1 MVDCSIARASS
12 SCRMRLL
19 ISAIL
24 RCSCSVS
31 ARMKL
36 RGLYYVEA
44 KKAWT
49 NTYRVPCPADKM
61 PKRWR
66 RLSLAGFQ
74 KELYVAYRKGIYFRS
89 PFDSK
94 NHKELSYRSVTLSA
108 YILHMRVLLERARY
122 MKLRL
127 PERNTHPVASSA
139 RYPSILPLLSAFAS
153 FDWEIPWNYR
163 RAWNWIRGKGDSNEF
178 LCIPHPIRHL
188 PEKDA
193 QHQILVIYFS
203 HNSILNLPQGRPP
216 PPPIDYFHGSMT
228 YSLTYL
234 ATNFCGLKIVQSK
247 FN

>member
-1 MVDCSIARASS
+1 
-12 SCRMRLL
+12 
-19 ISAIL
+19 
-24 RCSCSVS
+24 
-31 ARMKL
+31 
-36 RGLYYVEA
+36 
-44 KKAWT
+44 
-49 NTYRVPCPADKM
+49 M

-66 RLSLAGFQ
+66 MLSLAGFQ

-163 RAWNWIRGKGDSNEF
+163 RAWNWIRGKVTAMNSYAFRTQFGIYRKRTPSIKF
-178 LCIPHPIRHL
+178 WLSTFPTTQFSTSHKASHHHPLSIIST
-188 PEKDA
+188 A
-193 QHQILVIYFS
+193 Q
-203 HNSILNLPQGRPP
+203 
-216 PPPIDYFHGSMT
+216 
-228 YSLTYL
+228 
-234 ATNFCGLKIVQSK
+234 
-247 FN
+247 

>member
-1 MVDCSIARASS
+1 
-12 SCRMRLL
+12 
-19 ISAIL
+19 
-24 RCSCSVS
+24 
-31 ARMKL
+31 
-36 RGLYYVEA
+36 
-44 KKAWT
+44 
-49 NTYRVPCPADKM
+49 M

-66 RLSLAGFQ
+66 MLSLAGFQ

-108 YILHMRVLLERARY
+108 YILHMKVLLERARY

-203 HNSILNLPQGRPP
+203 HNSILNLPQGLPP
-216 PPPIDYFHGSMT
+216 PPPINYFHGSMT

-234 ATNFCGLKIVQSK
+234 ATNFCGLKIVQTK